1 MKIIFK
7 IISFCYLKIQAAKL
21 NHLLTL
27 MIYPIYLYGHPVLR
41 KKCEDVKPD
50 HPDLKQ
56 LVADMFETMYNS
68 EGVGLAAP
76 QIGKAIRLIVIDG
89 DVLAEK
95 FPECKDLKLALVN
108 PKLEIIEDEDP
119 VTREEGCL
127 SLPGLSENVKRH
139 EHVKLEWMDEDFQP
153 HSAEFKGFASRI
165 IQHEFDHLEGAVYT
179 DHVSPIRKQ
188 LIKSKLNNIQ
198 KGKVSCDYKVKAAS
212 K

>member
-1 MKIIFK
+1 
-7 IISFCYLKIQAAKL
+7 
-21 NHLLTL
+21 

-41 KKCEDVKPD
+41 KKSEPVKEDNPD
-50 HPDLKQ
+50 IKQ

-76 QIGKAIRLIVIDG
+76 QIGKSIRLIVIDG
-89 DVLAEK
+89 DVVSEK
-95 FPECKDLKLALVN
+95 FPECKDLKLTLIN
-108 PKLEIIEDEDP
+108 PQLEVIEDEEP

-127 SLPGLSENVKRH
+127 SLPGLSENVKRY
-139 EHVKLEWMDEDFQP
+139 EHVKLKWFDEDFQP
-153 HSAEFKGFASRI
+153 HTQEFKGFASRI
-165 IQHEFDHLEGAVYT
+165 IQHEFDHLEGEVYT

-198 KGKVSCDYKVKAAS
+198 KGKITCDYKVKSAS